1 MNKRTS
7 LFSFLI
13 PIILLTIDNV
23 KGGRRESWQ
32 EMNWVYNN
40 EAYFEKESNN
50 FLAKFLI
57 TDHLLNDLFVILAFN
72 KINGNF
78 FSLILSIKFG
88 QISESTKDTK
98 SGFQFLKKFSIKG
111 SKS

>member
-1 MNKRTS
+1 MHK
-7 LFSFLI
+7 
-13 PIILLTIDNV
+13 
-23 KGGRRESWQ
+23 
-32 EMNWVYNN
+32 
-40 EAYFEKESNN
+40 EKELNN
-50 FLAKFLI
+50 FLAKFFI
-57 TDHLLNDLFVILAFN
+57 RNHLLNDLFVILAFN

-98 SGFQFLKKFSIKG
+98 SGFQFLKKFSING